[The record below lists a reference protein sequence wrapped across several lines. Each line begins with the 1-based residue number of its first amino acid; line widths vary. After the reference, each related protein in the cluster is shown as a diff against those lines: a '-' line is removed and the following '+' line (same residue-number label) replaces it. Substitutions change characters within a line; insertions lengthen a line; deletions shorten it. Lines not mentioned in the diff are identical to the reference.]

1 MALIV
6 EHSDYEDL
14 SSRMDAFIFDKLE
27 HGSFKPSVI
36 GTELIYHAI
45 DLAFPDEP
53 DAFATFSDRIAA
65 HFIKVFE
72 DPNTGA
78 DLLVG
83 VRIKPEYAPLHA
95 LRASAFR
102 TSLVR

>member
-1 MALIV
+1 MAIV
-6 EHSDYEDL
+6 VENSDYESL
-14 SSRMDAFIFDKLE
+14 AARMDAFIFQKLD
-27 HGSFKPSVI
+27 HGCFRPSVI

-65 HFIKVFE
+65 HFVRVVE
-72 DPNTGA
+72 DPHTGA

-83 VRIKPEYAPLHA
+83 VRIKPEYAPLHT
-95 LRASAFR
+95 LRASAFSK
-102 TSLVR
+102 SLVR